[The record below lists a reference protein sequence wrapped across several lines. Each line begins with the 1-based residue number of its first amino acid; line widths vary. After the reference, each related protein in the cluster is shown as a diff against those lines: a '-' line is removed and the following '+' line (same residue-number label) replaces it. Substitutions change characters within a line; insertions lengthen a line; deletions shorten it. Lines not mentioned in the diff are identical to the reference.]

1 MCNIVIASNLRN
13 NPVLAFLRLD
23 RFVPRDDIR
32 MMALTVIILFLS
44 NLALAKDELNVR
56 DALYKQ
62 QIEHMRK
69 NMNSPEQI
77 QKAAKEYEAVA
88 VTKMLQQMYS
98 DVKIDPLFDNKNTE
112 SIYKDLLLTEYGKIV
127 AENGGIGLA
136 KSLSKDIQKEKK

>member
-1 MCNIVIASNLRN
+1 MLDICSYNYVMLNLVQHLIRSRNKFGMTISLCMGMTILLLSCNV
-13 NPVLAFLRLD
+13 
-23 RFVPRDDIR
+23 
-32 MMALTVIILFLS
+32 
-44 NLALAKDELNVR
+44 LAKDELNVR
-56 DALYKQ
+56 DSLYKQ

-136 KSLSKDIQKEKK
+136 KSLAKDIQKEKK